1 MSADTFNASVYLI
14 DRQVEAGLGGHLAV
28 TGPAGSLTYAELAA
42 RTAEL
47 ASGFRA
53 SGVRPE
59 EVAKLF
65 FAYGLGNSLLFPFS
79 AGATAVLDPAR
90 ATPGGAADGF
100 YTCLGRSN
108 DMIKASG
115 IWVSPMEVEGR
126 LLEHP
131 SVAECAVVGHRTTA
145 GLEEVVACVVP
156 APGQSV
162 DADGLIAFC
171 REGLASFK
179 RPRQVLPLN
188 ALPKTATG
196 KIQRV
201 VVREVVAQRLGKPE
215 E

>member
-59 EVAKLF
+59 ER
-65 FAYGLGNSLLFPFS
+65 
-79 AGATAVLDPAR
+79 VL
-90 ATPGGAADGF
+90 
-100 YTCLGRSN
+100 
-108 DMIKASG
+108 
-115 IWVSPMEVEGR
+115 
-126 LLEHP
+126 
-131 SVAECAVVGHRTTA
+131 
-145 GLEEVVACVVP
+145 
-156 APGQSV
+156 APDV
-162 DADGLIAFC
+162 
-171 REGLASFK
+171 
-179 RPRQVLPLN
+179 
-188 ALPKTATG
+188 LPKTATG